1 MIVAI
6 LLVRLFH
13 VDKNKSDRIFAWIST
28 ILEARHSAMFQQ
40 SFFFIRQ
47 RKTGFIN
54 FQFVHSTWPNVSFIE
69 NIYGARAYSMN
80 LHFSVHTSLIAHGIR
95 SNWALFS
102 SQRNVL
108 VCIFSSV
115 FIFWIDSS
123 VYWWVRSYAMRT
135 HSFFCARSFHHF
147 WWLQRNEK
155 HIDITAFCYKLE
167 GAYIRNSNKKRTYRE
182 RSSDKRVELH
192 LYCGPHDDKNLF
204 VETFE
209 FGLHEIHSINFEA
222 RTFLAHFQMC
232 KMATHTIAHTHQ
244 SNTRCFC
251 ALRSFLGK
259 EKGHNNSPLDL
270 NWIIYFWKQIFMH
283 AYEVNECCSKMTKSI
298 FECFE

>member
-1 MIVAI
+1 MWIKIKAI
-6 LLVRLFH
+6 AYLLEFPQFWKLVTVQCFSNL
-13 VDKNKSDRIFAWIST
+13 
-28 ILEARHSAMFQQ
+28 
-40 SFFFIRQ
+40 FFFIRQ

-115 FIFWIDSS
+115 FFFWIVSS

-167 GAYIRNSNKKRTYRE
+167 GAYIRNSNKK
-182 RSSDKRVELH
+182 KRIENDRATSVWNCICIVDHMMIKIYLWKHSNLDYMKYIQSILRLEPFLH
-192 LYCGPHDDKNLF
+192 IFKCVKWPH
-204 VETFE
+204 TQS
-209 FGLHEIHSINFEA
+209 HIH
-222 RTFLAHFQMC
+222 T
-232 KMATHTIAHTHQ
+232 KATHAA
-244 SNTRCFC
+244 S
-251 ALRSFLGK
+251 ALRDHF
-259 EKGHNNSPLDL
+259 
-270 NWIIYFWKQIFMH
+270 
-283 AYEVNECCSKMTKSI
+283 
-298 FECFE
+298 